1 MTSNWIPTKTK
12 EGALMKRRVF
22 ALLFACMMLVSS
34 ASATGG
40 GLVTKDISER
50 SALTSFSREMSGKTE
65 FGGMFFE
72 GDTLVIAY
80 VGASPASAGIPQVF
94 SKDYKVVYRPVTYPL
109 WQLEAVK
116 DYLAG
121 YMYSHSIL
129 TLDASEREN
138 TVVIGLKDYSEEN
151 IKAVTAIVE
160 EAFGITDYLRFE
172 DCTGQEI
179 CFTVSDT
186 PIVPFWQREELE
198 EKLNVEASQNTVVS
212 GMPIQ
217 IDGGWYTFGPATSSK
232 NGYSAGH
239 GFSGSES
246 VYTSGSFSPVGT
258 AFSHFGGSN
267 KDWSSITA
275 SYSATF
281 APVVQLQD
289 VHEGDTVHMLGAVS
303 GFTEGEVLATN
314 QTVPVNIDGVTVTL
328 TGMCSATYSSDM
340 GDSGGAIFD
349 SHPVTSSTAAYGVQS
364 AKNTVTG
371 ISYFTPLTDV

>member
-1 MTSNWIPTKTK
+1 
-12 EGALMKRRVF
+12 MKRRVF

-34 ASATGG
+34 ASAAGG

-172 DCTGQEI
+172 DCTGQHHI
-179 CFTVSDT
+179 F
-186 PIVPFWQREELE
+186 
-198 EKLNVEASQNTVVS
+198 
-212 GMPIQ
+212 
-217 IDGGWYTFGPATSSK
+217 
-232 NGYSAGH
+232 
-239 GFSGSES
+239 
-246 VYTSGSFSPVGT
+246 
-258 AFSHFGGSN
+258 HF
-267 KDWSSITA
+267 
-275 SYSATF
+275 F
-281 APVVQLQD
+281 
-289 VHEGDTVHMLGAVS
+289 
-303 GFTEGEVLATN
+303 
-314 QTVPVNIDGVTVTL
+314 
-328 TGMCSATYSSDM
+328 
-340 GDSGGAIFD
+340 
-349 SHPVTSSTAAYGVQS
+349 
-364 AKNTVTG
+364 
-371 ISYFTPLTDV
+371 